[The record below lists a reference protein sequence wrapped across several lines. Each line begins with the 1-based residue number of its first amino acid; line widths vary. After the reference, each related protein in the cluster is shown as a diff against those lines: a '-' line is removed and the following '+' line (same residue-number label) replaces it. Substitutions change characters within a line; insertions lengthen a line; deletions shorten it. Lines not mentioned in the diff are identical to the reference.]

1 MRRRAKI
8 RNASYIYVGALRKN
22 HCNSG
27 PRCPIPT
34 IVYPGVSS
42 SARVPRDV
50 GIHGT
55 LLPRPQTMFALP
67 QRPRGV
73 LNDLHNAA
81 CCGSAQRTLAVLS
94 RGTIDIDQGDH
105 EGVTP
110 LMYASI
116 RGHARVVN
124 ILLNRGADVSLAADD
139 SFTALLASAH
149 AGHHAATKM
158 LLNAG
163 ADVQVTTSAGDTP
176 LHLAACR
183 GHSEVRCG

>member
-1 MRRRAKI
+1 MWALCAKI
-8 RNASYIYVGALRKN
+8 IVIPDPDVPSQPSYI
-22 HCNSG
+22 
-27 PRCPIPT
+27 
-34 IVYPGVSS
+34 PGSP
-42 SARVPRDV
+42 AQRECRVTRDM
-50 GIHGT
+50 GIIDGT

-116 RGHARVVN
+116 TGHARVVN
-124 ILLNRGADVSLAADD
+124 ILLNRGADVSLAAGDD

-149 AGHHAATKM
+149 AGHQAVTKM